1 MFNEKDILARLQ
13 NGESVQKI
21 ADEMAAAINK
31 ANEVYIKEQAEKKRE
46 VQKKKE
52 LEDIINLAKDWVK
65 KYYNVPDSA
74 LEGVDSGA
82 VEELISAVEEYVKV
96 INDLTKIAPKKNT
109 DKTIDDFL
117 KNMGW

>member
-1 MFNEKDILARLQ
+1 MFNEKDILTRLQ

-31 ANEVYIKEQAEKKRE
+31 ANETYLKEKAAAERE

-52 LEDIINLAKDWVK
+52 LEDIINLAKKWIT

-96 INDLTKIAPKKNT
+96 INDLAKITPKKNT
-109 DKTIDDFL
+109 DKTIDEFL